1 MSTIL
6 NIETSTSVCSVAI
19 SKYGKVIASRESPG
33 ERSHATQLTPYIE
46 EVLEIS
52 RISSEDLDGIAVSKG
67 PGSYT
72 GLRIGVSTAKGMAYA
87 LHKPLISIGTLLCM
101 VNGLKAEMPQLLN
114 DKNTLLCPMLD
125 ARRMEVYLA
134 LYDNDLN
141 SEPEVRAEIINEH
154 SFQNILRN
162 RKIVFFGDGMEKCR
176 NVIRHENAVFVEN
189 FNPLAR
195 YLADISYF
203 YFLNKK
209 FEDIAYFE
217 PFYLKDF
224 IATTPK
230 NFLKNDNLRIPPSRE
245 NETIPPSRD
254 KL

>member
-1 MSTIL
+1 MAIIL

-19 SKYGKVIASRESPG
+19 AKEGKVLAYRVSPG
-33 ERSHATQLTPYIE
+33 ERSHATLLTPYIE
-46 EVLEIS
+46 EVLESSGIS
-52 RISSEDLDGIAVSKG
+52 VEDLDGIAVCKG

-72 GLRIGVSTAKGMAYA
+72 GLRIGISTAKGMAYA
-87 LHKPLISIGTLLCM
+87 LNKPLIAIGTLICM
-101 VNGLKAEMPQLLN
+101 VNGLKAELPYLLN

-134 LYDNDLN
+134 LYDNELKT
-141 SEPEVRAEIINEH
+141 ELEVRAEIINEH
-154 SFQNILRN
+154 SFQNFLRD

-189 FNPLAR
+189 FNPLAS
-195 YLADISYF
+195 YLSEISYS
-203 YFLNKK
+203 YYLNNK
-209 FEDIAYFE
+209 FVDIAYFE

-230 NFLKNDNLRIPPSRE
+230 NFLKMDS
-245 NETIPPSRD
+245 S
-254 KL
+254 KM